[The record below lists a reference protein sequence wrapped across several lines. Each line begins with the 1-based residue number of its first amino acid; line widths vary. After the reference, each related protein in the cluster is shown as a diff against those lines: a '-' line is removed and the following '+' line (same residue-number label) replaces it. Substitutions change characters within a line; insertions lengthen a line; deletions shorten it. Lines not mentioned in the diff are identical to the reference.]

1 MHVHVATRFAARLR
15 DADQV
20 KAAVVP
26 IGLLW
31 CRHRVERRAR
41 AAAQQLAEAAADPFG
56 GLGVG
61 VAARVVVLEVAAL
74 VSGVVCRLVGR

>member
-1 MHVHVATRFAARLR
+1 MTTRLGAAHLR

-20 KAAVVP
+20 EAAVVP
-26 IGLLW
+26 IGLLR

-74 VSGVVCRLVGR
+74 VSRSVRRLVG